1 MFFLREIV
9 KRPATVILLMCSVG
23 VFGLYA
29 ILNMKMEY
37 FPTVDEPMHLVSV
50 IYPGA
55 DADSIERLVI
65 EPIEDAGKG
74 LTGIKNID
82 SYSYENYGMVLFT
95 YEYGTDL
102 DDLYMEL
109 RSRLDNIENDLP
121 AECEKPQ
128 IIEVSIDGDATISI
142 AAKVQDP
149 ERMHDVIK
157 YVNDEIVPNL
167 ETINDVAK
175 VEISGSSEE
184 YLRLV
189 IDEKKM
195 QQYRLAISDVAAAI
209 AEADFSLPV
218 GVITTGNQEIG
229 ATVDT
234 KILWQTDILDL
245 KLQTRTG
252 AVITIG
258 DVLSEVN
265 LYDEAADSLSRY
277 NGQNSVLIEVTKK
290 STGSTVHLCKAVEKA
305 MRNYSMEGVEF
316 EVVYSAADDIESMLM
331 EVLKTLIIGVAFS
344 MLILLIFFGDVRASL
359 IVGSSMPLSLLA
371 SMFLLNMVGISFEL
385 MSGTGM
391 IIAIGMLVD
400 NSIVVLENCFRMRDE
415 VEDFKEAAI
424 RGTGTVIMSIVASTI
439 TTIVVYVPLMFVNG
453 LAGQVIHSL
462 SYTVI
467 FTMVSSLISA
477 MTVVPTFFHL
487 IKPVEKK
494 KLAINRVLN
503 VLEAAYRKV
512 TPVLLRHARLTI
524 FVAVMLF
531 LSSAGL
537 LLTLHMDLFP
547 CSYDGSIE
555 VDVNFRSGTTLDAMD
570 KAMAEIEKVLL
581 EDENFDSIE
590 LKIEEN
596 SGTIIARS
604 RKNAKRSGPD
614 AVDYY
619 TELFSDVSGM
629 DIAITSKANASGFG
643 NFVTPGD
650 VVEVM
655 IESDEQ
661 EKLQE
666 ATELVTD
673 ALRQVPGVLA
683 VYNDFSKQE
692 TNARIVINQQKA
704 VHAGFTPS
712 AIASQIYVLLNGL
725 SAGTIEQAGEEYEV
739 RLEYPEDRYKDAIE
753 LMEYPLIAADGA
765 MTVLGDVADI
775 EYCTI
780 LQQITRKNDKF
791 TTTIRAITRNTGG
804 YELSDAA
811 KAAAAA
817 VKLPEGVAVVKG
829 TIDEI
834 INEELLII
842 TGAIGI
848 AIFLVFLV
856 MAVQFNSP
864 RYSIMVMT
872 CVPFSMIGSFGL
884 MYLNAI
890 PISMMSLL
898 GLLMM
903 IGMVVNNGILLVDTT
918 NRLKEEMDV
927 REALLQAGL
936 IRLRPILMTTL
947 TTVLSMVPMIL
958 STDSGMGMMR
968 DMGYVIIGGLCT
980 STLLALFLMPPF
992 YLIMNGERTGNN

>member
-1 MFFLREIV
+1 MSFLRAVI

-23 VFGLYA
+23 AFGIYA
-29 ILNMKMEY
+29 ILNMQMEY
-37 FPTVDEPMHLVSV
+37 FPAMEEPMHLVTV

-65 EPIEDAGKG
+65 EPVEDAGKG

-82 SYSYENYGMVLFT
+82 SYAYENYGMVLFT
-95 YEYGTDL
+95 YAYGTDL

-109 RSRLDNIENDLP
+109 RGRLDNLEGDLP
-121 AECEKPQ
+121 AGCEKPQ
-128 IIEVSIDGDATISI
+128 IIEVSVDSDATISV
-142 AAKVQDP
+142 AAKMQDAG
-149 ERMHDVIK
+149 RMHDVIK
-157 YVNDEIVPNL
+157 YVNDEILPDL
-167 ETINDVAK
+167 ESINGVAK
-175 VEISGSSEE
+175 VEISGNTKE

-218 GVITTGNQEIG
+218 GTITTGSQEIG

-234 KILWQTDILDL
+234 DIFWQTDIYDL
-245 KLQTRTG
+245 KLRTRTG
-252 AVITIG
+252 AVITVG
-258 DVLSEVN
+258 DVLSEVQ
-265 LYDEAADSLSRY
+265 LYNEEADSLSRY
-277 NGQNSVLIEVTKK
+277 NGQESVLIDVTKK
-290 STGSTVHLCKAVEKA
+290 STGETVKVCSAVEKEMKKFA
-305 MRNYSMEGVEF
+305 MDGVEF

-331 EVLKTLIIGVAFS
+331 EVLKTLVIGVALS
-344 MLILLIFFGDVRASL
+344 MLILLIFFGDIRASL

-371 SMFLLNMVGISFEL
+371 SLFLLNMAGISFEL

-400 NSIVVLENCFRMRDE
+400 NSIVVLENCFRMSDE
-415 VEDFKEAAI
+415 VKDFKEAAI
-424 RGTGTVIMSIVASTI
+424 QGTGTVIMSIVASTI
-439 TTIVVYVPLMFVNG
+439 TTIVVYAPLMVVDG
-453 LAGQVIHSL
+453 IAGQVVHSL
-462 SYTVI
+462 TYTIV

-487 IKPVEKK
+487 VKPVEKK
-494 KLAINRVLN
+494 KLIINDILGIVER
-503 VLEAAYRKV
+503 AYQKV
-512 TPVLLRHARLTI
+512 IPALLRHAKLVI
-524 FVAVMLF
+524 AAAVVLFVG
-531 LSSAGL
+531 SASL

-547 CSYDGSIE
+547 CTYDGSIE
-555 VDVNFRSGTTLDAMD
+555 IEAEFRSGTKLEVMD
-570 KAMAEIEKVLL
+570 KAMVEIENVLL
-581 EDENFDSIE
+581 EDENFDSVE
-590 LKIEEN
+590 LKIADN
-596 SGTIIARS
+596 GGSIVARS
-604 RKNAKRSGPD
+604 SKNAKRNGSD

-619 TELFSDVSGM
+619 NALFSDITDM
-629 DIAITSKANASGFG
+629 DISITSKANTSGFG

-650 VVEVM
+650 MVEIM
-655 IESDEQ
+655 IQSDEQ
-661 EKLQE
+661 QKLSK
-666 ATELVTD
+666 AAELVTET
-673 ALRQVPGVLA
+673 LRQVPGVLA
-683 VYNDFSKQE
+683 VKNDFSKQE

-712 AIASQIYVLLNGL
+712 SIASQIYVLLNGL
-725 SAGTIEQAGEEYEV
+725 SAGNIEQAGEEYEV
-739 RLEYPEDRYKDAIE
+739 KLEYPKDRYRDAIE
-753 LMEYPLIAADGA
+753 LMEYPLIAPDGS
-765 MTVLGDVADI
+765 MTVLADVADI
-775 EYCTI
+775 EYRTI
-780 LQQITRKNDKF
+780 LQKITRKNDKF
-791 TTTIRAITRNTGG
+791 TTTITAITRNTGG
-804 YELSDAA
+804 YELSDSA

-817 VKLPEGVAVVKG
+817 VELPQGVSVVKG

-834 INEELLII
+834 IEEELI
-842 TGAIGI
+842 TVAQAIGI

-864 RYSIMVMT
+864 KYSIMVMT

-884 MYLNAI
+884 MYLNSI

-918 NRLKEEMDV
+918 NRLKEEMEV
-927 REALLQAGL
+927 EEALLQAGL

-947 TTVLSMVPMIL
+947 TTVFSMIPMVM

-980 STLLALFLMPPF
+980 STILALFLMPPF
-992 YLIMNGERTGNN
+992 YMIINGKTKQ